1 MEVVATAKWV
11 RTTARKARLVT
22 ASVEGLPVAEALVI
36 LKFTPRAAARDVAN
50 VIKSAAANAEHNYNL
65 DAGSLRVA
73 RVEVEAAAIIKR
85 FRPKP
90 RGMAGSIFKRTAHL
104 RAFVT
109 DDEPAPDKRRRSVVR
124 MPRTVVTAPS
134 AGPSRETPGSARRR
148 RSAAAGATAA
158 PTAGDAPRRRRPS
171 RARADAPVT
180 EEAAAATAV
189 TDDIAEDTAQGA
201 AIDEPAIDTGEG
213 EAATAAESPDTTSTS
228 GEGSAATAAEIQD
241 TESPS
246 GEGDA
251 G

>member
-36 LKFTPRAAARDVAN
+36 LRFMPRAAARDVAN

-65 DAGSLRVA
+65 DSSTLRVA

-109 DDEPAPDKRRRSVVR
+109 DDEPSPQKRRRSLVR
-124 MPRTVVTAPS
+124 MPRTVITAPS
-134 AGPSRETPGSARRR
+134 AGPSRETAVK
-148 RSAAAGATAA
+148 
-158 PTAGDAPRRRRPS
+158 RRRRPV
-171 RARADAPVT
+171 AKKAAPAPEASPGAT
-180 EEAAAATAV
+180 EAPATD
-189 TDDIAEDTAQGA
+189 TDQG
-201 AIDEPAIDTGEG
+201 
-213 EAATAAESPDTTSTS
+213 
-228 GEGSAATAAEIQD
+228 D
-241 TESPS
+241 TE
-246 GEGDA
+246 
-251 G
+251 

>member
-22 ASVEGLPVAEALVI
+22 ASVEGLSVAEALVI
-36 LKFTPRAAARDVAN
+36 LKFMPRAAARDVAN

-73 RVEVEAAAIIKR
+73 RVEVEAAAIMKR

-109 DDEPAPDKRRRSVVR
+109 DDEAAPDKRRRSVIR

-134 AGPSRETPGSARRR
+134 AGPARETSAATRRRRGSATPTSTPETTPRRR
-148 RSAAAGATAA
+148 RSAAKADPAVAA
-158 PTAGDAPRRRRPS
+158 EEPAVHEQEPTDA
-171 RARADAPVT
+171 
-180 EEAAAATAV
+180 
-189 TDDIAEDTAQGA
+189 AEDTAPTSA
-201 AIDEPAIDTGEG
+201 TAEPATDTGEG
-213 EAATAAESPDTTSTS
+213 DS
-228 GEGSAATAAEIQD
+228 Q
-241 TESPS
+241 
-246 GEGDA
+246 
-251 G
+251 